1 MTRRYPTSIRFGG
14 GFRVD
19 CATASRSVDTTVRE
33 HWARARK
40 VDIHG
45 NDVAVAEDSPLS
57 DAEWAKHHHS
67 LATMALRGVKDAVP
81 NAKCLMRAHTTAL
94 NPSERMIEQWVS
106 SSRSATTGSP

>member
-1 MTRRYPTSIRFGG
+1 MADDVGLVGRRVDNGGAIDFSISMTRRYPTSIRFGG

-67 LATMALRGVKDAVP
+67 LATMALP
-81 NAKCLMRAHTTAL
+81 NGYCGLLLQQRAAHIPTRA
-94 NPSERMIEQWVS
+94 
-106 SSRSATTGSP
+106 